1 MAESARSTGV
11 NIETIQRA
19 KQQWQAAVDAMPQL
33 ICLLDSAGRVIR
45 ANRTIERW
53 GLGDVATLSGSSLH
67 DLLHPG
73 CKTADCYLSLFLDGA
88 REKLASGVRAE
99 REVLDSLLS
108 RHLSIQV
115 QPLLRLSEFDDSPCA
130 LVIVDDIT
138 AFKLLT
144 RDLGQQLESESTQLR
159 QSREDLRKLSAS
171 HVKALEDER
180 KRIAAEMH
188 DGIGQALSLI
198 KLAIEDAVSRLSTG
212 ATAEV
217 GAALHRLVPSV
228 ADAMQEVR
236 RISKALRPPVLDD
249 LGILAALHCHCR
261 ELAAVHPGL
270 AVEKSFVIR
279 EGQVPAPLRLPIYRI
294 VQEATHNAV
303 RHANAKTLHIG
314 LTRTDGELR
323 LSIADDGCGFDPAD
337 ARLHNGDAK
346 GLGLLSM
353 EERAVLSAGRYEL
366 SSERGRGTR
375 IRVTWPLR
383 PADSTVVAVCQSDR
397 P

>member
-1 MAESARSTGV
+1 MNV
-11 NIETIQRA
+11 ETIQRA

-33 ICLLDSAGRVIR
+33 ICLLDGAGRVIR

-53 GLGDVATLSGSSLH
+53 GLGDVATLNGSRLH
-67 DLLHPG
+67 DVLHPG
-73 CKTADCYLSLFLDGA
+73 CKAADCDLSLFLDGA
-88 REKLASGVRAE
+88 RAKLASGVRAE
-99 REVLDSLLS
+99 REVLDPVLS

-115 QPLLRLSEFDDSPCA
+115 QPLLRLSECDAGLCA

-144 RDLGQQLESESTQLR
+144 QDLGRQLESESTQLR

-171 HVKALEDER
+171 HVIALEDER

-198 KLAIEDAVSRLSTG
+198 RLAIEDAARRLSAG

-217 GAALHRLVPSV
+217 GAALNRLVPNV

-236 RISKALRPPVLDD
+236 RISKALRPPALDD

-270 AVEKSFVIR
+270 AVEKSFDIR
-279 EGQVPAPLRLPIYRI
+279 EDQVPATLRLPIYRI

-303 RHANAKTLHIG
+303 QHAQAKILHIA
-314 LTRTDGELR
+314 LTGSDGELQ
-323 LSIADDGCGFDPAD
+323 LSIEDNGCGFDPAD

-366 SSERGRGTR
+366 SSEPGRGTR
-375 IRVTWPLR
+375 IRVTWLLQS
-383 PADSTVVAVCQSDR
+383 ADSTAAAVCQPVATDQLVK
-397 P
+397 

>member
-1 MAESARSTGV
+1 MTESVRSAGL
-11 NIETIQRA
+11 NAETIQRA

-33 ICLLDSAGRVIR
+33 ICLLDGAGRVVR

-53 GLGDVATLSGSSLH
+53 GLGDVATLNGSRLH
-67 DLLHPG
+67 DVLHPG
-73 CKTADCYLSLFLDGA
+73 CEAADCYLSLFLDGA
-88 REKLASGVRAE
+88 RAKLASSVRAGL
-99 REVLDSLLS
+99 EVLDPLLS

-144 RDLGQQLESESTQLR
+144 LDLGKQLESESTQLR

-180 KRIAAEMH
+180 KRIAAELH
-188 DGIGQALSLI
+188 DGIGQSLSLI
-198 KLAIEDAVSRLSTG
+198 RLAIEDAARRLSTG

-217 GAALHRLVPSV
+217 AVALNRLVPSV
-228 ADAMQEVR
+228 ADAMHEVR
-236 RISKALRPPVLDD
+236 RISKALRPSALDD
-249 LGILAALHCHCR
+249 LGILAALNCHCR
-261 ELAAVHPGL
+261 ELAAVHPGM
-270 AVEKSFVIR
+270 AVEKSFDIS
-279 EGQVPAPLRLPIYRI
+279 ECQVPATLRLPIYRI

-303 RHANAKTLHIG
+303 QHANPKTLHVA
-314 LTRTDGELR
+314 LAERDGELQ
-323 LSIADDGCGFDPAD
+323 LSIEDDGCGFDPAD

-353 EERAVLSAGRYEL
+353 EERALLSAGRYEL

-375 IRVTWPLR
+375 VRVTWH
-383 PADSTVVAVCQSDR
+383 PAGGR
-397 P
+397 